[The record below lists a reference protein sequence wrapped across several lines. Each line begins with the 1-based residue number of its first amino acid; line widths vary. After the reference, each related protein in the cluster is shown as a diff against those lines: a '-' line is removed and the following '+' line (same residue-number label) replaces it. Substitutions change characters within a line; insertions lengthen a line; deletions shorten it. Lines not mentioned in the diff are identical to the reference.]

1 MKKKVKMKYMIIIIV
16 ILSMVL
22 GGFTIWKINNKK
34 RKDKDPRECVERKL
48 DIELGEGIVLVEG
61 EVYDEYGEEY
71 VDAKFIVDKKV

>member
-34 RKDKDPRECVERKL
+34 
-48 DIELGEGIVLVEG
+48 
-61 EVYDEYGEEY
+61 
-71 VDAKFIVDKKV
+71 KK